1 LVSSDYTRSTL
12 EVDFSSR
19 LGLAHPYQA
28 GLEFH
33 ALSKKEISM
42 RPFRFL
48 PALLL
53 LASLG
58 SFAQSASTKPSGSFS
73 IDNIDKSVDP
83 CVDFYQYACG
93 NWLKN
98 SEIPPDQ
105 AQWVSF
111 VELHERNLDIERG
124 ILEKAAAGGA
134 SRDAVDQKIGD
145 LYGSCMNEKT
155 VNAKGIAPVKP
166 ELDRVAAVR
175 DKAELI
181 DELAHLYLT
190 GSPSLFSFY
199 ASSDLHN
206 ADQVIA
212 YIDQGGLSLPDRD
225 YYIKDDQKMKDMRQ
239 HLVEYITQTFILA
252 GQTPQQAADSA
263 QAVLRIETALAKA
276 SMDRTARRDP
286 KNRDHKMTRDEAVA
300 LGPNF
305 YLNRYFVAV
314 GAPNFTQLNV
324 TNPDFFKQ
332 VNGVLETESL
342 ESLKTYVSWHV
353 VRASAPW
360 LSQPF
365 VEANFKFQQNLTG
378 QKELPARWKR
388 CVSLT
393 DGELGEALGK
403 KYVDATFG
411 ADGKA
416 RMLKMVDA
424 LEKSLAEDIHDL
436 SWMSE
441 ETRKQA
447 KVKLDAIRNK
457 IGYPDVYR
465 DYSSVTIKSDD
476 LIGNIARADEFE
488 SKRDVA
494 KIDKPL
500 DRKEW
505 GMTPPTV
512 NAYYSGS
519 FNEIVFP
526 AGILQPPFF
535 DKSMDDA
542 VNFGGIGLVIGHE
555 LTHGFDDQGRKFDPQ
570 GNLHDWWTEQD
581 GKEFEKRVSCIAD
594 EYSNFVAVDDLKL
607 NGRLTLGENTADNG
621 GARIA
626 LMALEHMIA
635 DDKTGK
641 EGQTIDGYTPEQRF
655 FLGFGRVWCEKRRPE
670 VARTR
675 VLTDPHSPGKYR
687 VDGVVQNMP
696 EFQKAW
702 GCKAGQP
709 MVSENAC
716 HVW

>member
-1 LVSSDYTRSTL
+1 MRWSGLLFVVVMCAAVS
-12 EVDFSSR
+12 
-19 LGLAHPYQA
+19 GLAQTSSSA
-28 GLEFH
+28 
-33 ALSKKEISM
+33 
-42 RPFRFL
+42 RPAPGF
-48 PALLL
+48 
-53 LASLG
+53 SLD
-58 SFAQSASTKPSGSFS
+58 T
-73 IDNIDKSVDP
+73 IDKTIDP

-93 NWLKN
+93 NWIKN

-105 AQWVSF
+105 SQWVSF
-111 VELHERNLDIERG
+111 VELRERNLDIERG

-134 SRDAVDQKIGD
+134 SRNAVDQRIGD
-145 LYGSCMNEKT
+145 LYGSCMDDKA
-155 VNAKGIAPVKP
+155 VNAKGISAVKP
-166 ELDRVAAVR
+166 QLDRVAAAQ
-175 DKAELI
+175 DKGALI
-181 DELAHLYLT
+181 DELARLDVV
-190 GSPSLFSFY
+190 GAGSLFSFY
-199 ASSDLHN
+199 SASDLHN

-212 YIDQGGLSLPDRD
+212 YIDQGGLTLPDRD
-225 YYIKDDQKMKDMRQ
+225 YYLKDDNAKMKEMRQ
-239 HLVEYITQTFILA
+239 HLVEYVTQTFTLA
-252 GQTPQQAADSA
+252 SQTPQQAADSA
-263 QAVLRIETALAKA
+263 QVVLRIETALAKA

-286 KNRDHKMTRDEAVA
+286 KNRDHKMSRDEAVA

-305 YLNRYFVAV
+305 YLNRYFTAV
-314 GAPNFTQLNV
+314 GAPNFSQLNV

-332 VNGVLETESL
+332 VNAVLDSESL
-342 ESLKTYVSWHV
+342 DSLKTYVSWHV
-353 VRASAPW
+353 LNAAAPW

-365 VEANFKFQQNLTG
+365 VDANFKFQQSLTG
-378 QKELPARWKR
+378 QKEIQARWKR
-388 CVSLT
+388 CVNLT
-393 DGELGEALGK
+393 DRELGEALGQR
-403 KYVDATFG
+403 YVDVTFG
-411 ADGKA
+411 PEGKQ

-436 SWMSE
+436 SWMSD
-441 ETRKQA
+441 ETKKQA

-465 DYSSVTIKSDD
+465 DYSSVAIKPDD
-476 LIGNIARADEFE
+476 LLGNIAQANTFE
-488 SKRDVA
+488 SKREMG

-512 NAYYSGS
+512 NAYYNGS

-581 GKEFEKRVSCIAD
+581 GKEFEKRAGCVAD

-607 NGRLTLGENTADNG
+607 NGKLTLGENTADNG

-626 LMALEHMIA
+626 LMALDHMIA

-641 EGQTIDGYTPEQRF
+641 EGQKIDGYTPEQRF

-670 VARTR
+670 IARVR

-687 VDGVVQNMP
+687 VNGVVQNMP
-696 EFQKAW
+696 EFQRAW

-709 MVSENAC
+709 MVAQNAC

>member
-1 LVSSDYTRSTL
+1 
-12 EVDFSSR
+12 
-19 LGLAHPYQA
+19 LGLKTILAH
-28 GLEFH
+28 GERSSLESQPF
-33 ALSKKEISM
+33 LQKEKSRM
-42 RPFRFL
+42 RLFRFL
-48 PALLL
+48 PVFLLL
-53 LASLG
+53 VTVG
-58 SFAQSASTKPSGSFS
+58 GFGRFAAGQSASTKPAPGFS
-73 IDNIDKSVDP
+73 LDNIDKSIDP

-93 NWLKN
+93 NWIKN
-98 SEIPPDQ
+98 SEIPADQ

-111 VELHERNLDIERG
+111 VELNERNKDIERS

-134 SRDAVDQKIGD
+134 SRDAIDQKIGD
-145 LYGSCMNEKT
+145 LYGSCMDEKA
-155 VNAKGIAPVKP
+155 VEAKGLGPLQP
-166 ELDRVAAVR
+166 ELSRIAAVQ
-175 DKAELI
+175 DKGALI
-181 DELAHLYLT
+181 DELAHLDLT
-190 GSPSLFSFY
+190 GSASLFSFY
-199 ASSDLHN
+199 SSPDLHN
-206 ADQVIA
+206 SDQVIA
-212 YIDQGGLSLPDRD
+212 NIDQGGLTLPDRN
-225 YYIKDDQKMKDMRQ
+225 YYIKDDDAKMKEMRQ
-239 HLVEYITQTFILA
+239 HLVEYITQVFTLA

-263 QAVLRIETALAKA
+263 QTVLRIETALAKA
-276 SMDRTARRDP
+276 AMERTLRRDP

-305 YLNRYFVAV
+305 YLNRYFTAM
-314 GAPNFTQLNV
+314 GAPSFTELNV
-324 TNPDFFKQ
+324 VNPDFFKQ
-332 VNGVLETESL
+332 VNATLESESL
-342 ESLKTYVSWHV
+342 DSLKTYMSWHLLNP
-353 VRASAPW
+353 ASPW
-360 LSQPF
+360 LSDAF
-365 VEANFKFQQNLTG
+365 VQANFKFLQNLTG
-378 QKELPARWKR
+378 QKEMQARWKR
-388 CVSLT
+388 CVNLT
-393 DGELGEALGK
+393 DGELGEALGQR
-403 KYVDATFG
+403 YVDVTFG
-411 ADGKA
+411 PDGKQ

-424 LEKSLAEDIHDL
+424 LEKSLAEDIHNL

-441 ETRKQA
+441 ETKKQA

-457 IGYPDVYR
+457 IGYPDVWR
-465 DYSSVTIKSDD
+465 DYSSVTIKRDD

-488 SKRDVA
+488 TKRDIH

-512 NAYYSGS
+512 NAYYNGS

-535 DKSMDDA
+535 DKSMDDD

-581 GKEFEKRVSCIAD
+581 GQEFEKRVSCVAD

-607 NGRLTLGENTADNG
+607 NGKLTLGENTADNG

-641 EGQTIDGYTPEQRF
+641 EGRKIDGFTPEQRF
-655 FLGFGRVWCEKRRPE
+655 FLGFARVWCEKRRPE
-670 VARTR
+670 VARVR

-687 VDGVVQNMP
+687 VNGVVQNMP

-709 MVSENAC
+709 MVAENAC

>member
-1 LVSSDYTRSTL
+1 
-12 EVDFSSR
+12 
-19 LGLAHPYQA
+19 
-28 GLEFH
+28 
-33 ALSKKEISM
+33 M
-42 RPFRFL
+42 RWFR
-48 PALLL
+48 LLL
-53 LASLG
+53 MLVICAAVSGRAQTSSSTRPAPGFSLD
-58 SFAQSASTKPSGSFS
+58 T
-73 IDNIDKSVDP
+73 IDKTIDP

-93 NWLKN
+93 NWIKN

-105 AQWVSF
+105 SQWVSF

-124 ILEKAAAGGA
+124 ILEKAATGGA
-134 SRDAVDQKIGD
+134 SRNGVDQRIGD
-145 LYGSCMNEKT
+145 LYGSCMDEKA
-155 VNAKGIAPVKP
+155 VNAKGISAVKP
-166 ELDRVAAVR
+166 ELDRVAAVQ
-175 DKAELI
+175 DKGTLI
-181 DELAHLYLT
+181 DELAHLDVV
-190 GSPSLFSFY
+190 GAGSLFSFY
-199 ASSDLHN
+199 SASDLHN

-212 YIDQGGLSLPDRD
+212 YIDQGGLTLPDRD
-225 YYIKDDQKMKDMRQ
+225 YYIKDDNPKMKEMRQ
-239 HLVEYITQTFILA
+239 HLVEYVTQSFVLA
-252 GQTPQQAADSA
+252 GQTPPQAADSA
-263 QAVLRIETALAKA
+263 QTVLRIETALAKA

-286 KNRDHKMTRDEAVA
+286 KNRDHKMSRDQAVA

-305 YLNRYFVAV
+305 YLNRYFRAV
-314 GAPNFTQLNV
+314 GAPNFSQLNV

-332 VNGVLETESL
+332 VNAVLDSESL
-342 ESLKTYVSWHV
+342 DSLKTYVSWH
-353 VRASAPW
+353 ALNAAAPW

-365 VEANFKFQQNLTG
+365 VDANFTFQQNLTG
-378 QKELPARWKR
+378 QKEIPARWKR
-388 CVSLT
+388 CVNLT
-393 DGELGEALGK
+393 DRELGEALGQR
-403 KYVDATFG
+403 YVDATFG
-411 ADGKA
+411 AEGKQ

-424 LEKSLAEDIHDL
+424 LEKSLAEDIRDL
-436 SWMSE
+436 SWMSD
-441 ETRKQA
+441 ETKKQA
-447 KVKLDAIRNK
+447 KVKLEAIRNK

-465 DYSSVTIKSDD
+465 DYSSVVIKPDD
-476 LIGNIARADEFE
+476 LLGNIAQANAFE
-488 SKRDVA
+488 SKREIA

-535 DKSMDDA
+535 DKTMDDA

-581 GKEFEKRVSCIAD
+581 GKEFEKRAACVAD

-607 NGRLTLGENTADNG
+607 NGKLTLGENTADNG

-641 EGQTIDGYTPEQRF
+641 EGQKIDGYTPEQRY
-655 FLGFGRVWCEKRRPE
+655 FLGFARVWCEKRRPE
-670 VARTR
+670 VARVR

-709 MVSENAC
+709 MVAENAC

>member
-1 LVSSDYTRSTL
+1 MRVRFLSVLFFLVT
-12 EVDFSSR
+12 
-19 LGLAHPYQA
+19 A
-28 GLEFH
+28 GL
-33 ALSKKEISM
+33 
-42 RPFRFL
+42 
-48 PALLL
+48 
-53 LASLG
+53 G
-58 SFAQSASTKPSGSFS
+58 SSACAQSASAQPPSTKPAPGFS
-73 IDNIDKSVDP
+73 LDNIDKSIDP

-93 NWLKN
+93 NWIKN
-98 SEIPPDQ
+98 SEIPADQ

-111 VELHERNLDIERG
+111 VELNERNKDIERG

-134 SRDAVDQKIGD
+134 GRDAIDQKIGD
-145 LYGSCMNEKT
+145 LYGSCMDEKA
-155 VNAKGIAPVKP
+155 VEAKGLAPVQP
-166 ELDRVAAVR
+166 VLSRIAAVQ
-175 DKAELI
+175 DKSALI
-181 DELAHLYLT
+181 DELAHLDLI
-190 GSPSLFSFY
+190 GAGSLFSFY
-199 ASSDLHN
+199 SSPNLHN

-212 YIDQGGLSLPDRD
+212 YLDQGGLTLPDRS
-225 YYIKDDQKMKDMRQ
+225 YYIKDDDAKMKEMRQ
-239 HLVEYITQTFILA
+239 HLVEYVTQIFTLA

-263 QAVLRIETALAKA
+263 QTVLRVETALAKA
-276 SMDRTARRDP
+276 AMDRTLRRDP

-305 YLNRYFVAV
+305 YLSRYFTAM
-314 GAPNFTQLNV
+314 GAPSFTELNV
-324 TNPDFFKQ
+324 VNPDFFKQ
-332 VNGVLETESL
+332 VNATLESESL
-342 ESLKTYVSWHV
+342 DSLKTYVSWHV
-353 VRASAPW
+353 LNPASPW
-360 LSQPF
+360 LSDAF
-365 VEANFKFQQNLTG
+365 VQANFKFQQNLTG
-378 QKELPARWKR
+378 QKEMQARWKR
-388 CVSLT
+388 CVNLT
-393 DGELGEALGK
+393 DRELGEALGQR
-403 KYVDATFG
+403 YVDVTFG
-411 ADGKA
+411 PDGKQ

-424 LEKSLAEDIHDL
+424 LEKSLAEDIHNL
-436 SWMSE
+436 SWMSD
-441 ETRKQA
+441 ETKKQA

-457 IGYPDVYR
+457 IGYPDVWR
-465 DYSSVTIKSDD
+465 DYSSVTIKADD
-476 LIGNIARADEFE
+476 LIGNIERTSRFE
-488 SKRDVA
+488 TERDIH

-535 DKSMDDA
+535 DKTMDDD

-581 GKEFEKRVSCIAD
+581 GKEFEKRVSCVAD

-607 NGRLTLGENTADNG
+607 NGKLTLGENTADNG

-641 EGQTIDGYTPEQRF
+641 EGRKIDGYTPEQRF
-655 FLGFGRVWCEKRRPE
+655 FLGFARVWCEKRRPE
-670 VARTR
+670 VARVR

-687 VDGVVQNMP
+687 VNGVVQNMP
-696 EFQKAW
+696 EFEKAW

-709 MVSENAC
+709 MVAENAC